1 MWGRKWGWNLFFAHH
16 ILHPSNT
23 WFIVWQTQFLANQV
37 FPLPRAD
44 FLIRVPNIYEGRSL
58 ASLLGL
64 IVSEEIQS
72 QFLLL
77 SSIDLEALQKGQLWD
92 CAGFKT
98 FYLGKKIQFVMSI
111 MIKHLNVRNLASQRF
126 HTYQVS
132 IARHWSLSSINSLEH
147 LPLSLQLLW
156 ESSNFRQHWACHQS
170 LLN

>member
-1 MWGRKWGWNLFFAHH
+1 MWGRKWGWNLFLH
-16 ILHPSNT
+16 IIFYTPQIHGLLCGRHSSEQTRFSPSPKL
-23 WFIVWQTQFLANQV
+23 I
-37 FPLPRAD
+37 

-64 IVSEEIQS
+64 IVSKEIQS

-77 SSIDLEALQKGQLWD
+77 SSIDLEALQRGQLWD

-111 MIKHLNVRNLASQRF
+111 MIKHLNVWNLVSQRF

-156 ESSNFRQHWACHQS
+156 GNSNFRQHWACHQS